1 MSLGDLFPKSFREG
15 HATRNLKE
23 GSVLKMFVDDT
34 TPPKEKRFI
43 VVGFSGDR
51 AQLATIYINSEI
63 NLQVN
68 YSPELQRLHLFMQSD
83 GRDFLDHN
91 SFVDCS
97 QLMQRDVS
105 AIHETIVERPNAVI
119 GVISDDELS
128 QIRRKL
134 AGAPSI
140 KRWIKMKYGLI
151 SH

>member
-1 MSLGDLFPKSFREG
+1 MSLGDLFPKRFREE

-43 VVGFSGDR
+43 IVGFSGDR

-68 YSPELQRLHLFMQSD
+68 YSPELQSLHLFMQAD

-97 QLMQRDVS
+97 QLTQRDVS
-105 AIHETIVERPNAVI
+105 AMYETTVERPDAVI
-119 GVISDDELS
+119 GVINDDELL

-134 AGAPSI
+134 AGAPTI
-140 KRWIKMKYGLI
+140 KKWLKMKYGLI
-151 SH
+151 SN